1 MILIKINPQ
10 TYLFLINELSQQ
22 SEITMWKD
30 PKLNNDLEDDIS
42 DLEMSRTDQTIILLV
57 SLLAL
62 ILAIVGFSMSDTMY
76 LFITR

>member
-1 MILIKINPQ
+1 
-10 TYLFLINELSQQ
+10 
-22 SEITMWKD
+22 MWKD